1 VNKILAPC
9 STLLD
14 LIEADSVLT
23 ARLRVAVHETT
34 DSSCSWSLFQP
45 LRKCRITFVDVVVCD
60 HGHALVDPMEGSNRL
75 GCQVSEPPSVLPLPE
90 KSLQKRRCGMDEEQ
104 VKYACDLAMVLHV
117 VIKLLGLT
125 FTLPAIH
132 GIFDGSLAHL
142 L

>member
-1 VNKILAPC
+1 
-9 STLLD
+9 
-14 LIEADSVLT
+14 
-23 ARLRVAVHETT
+23 
-34 DSSCSWSLFQP
+34 
-45 LRKCRITFVDVVVCD
+45 
-60 HGHALVDPMEGSNRL
+60 
-75 GCQVSEPPSVLPLPE
+75 
-90 KSLQKRRCGMDEEQ
+90 MDEEQ